1 MKTSLTQVFDRCFNE
16 TKTSKKLANIET
28 NVILKAEL
36 EIGHKSNR

>member
-1 MKTSLTQVFDRCFNE
+1 MTQGFDRCFNE

-36 EIGHKSNR
+36 AIWHKSNR